1 MGPVITG
8 TGGLLPASLEE
19 RPRERGLAAE
29 LTDHQGF
36 WEEPGRLRRRVP
48 ARGSGSGQGPLIR
61 RWGPPG
67 PVAAGGPG
75 GLARPAAASARGRR
89 RPGRPDRR
97 GGSLCR
103 GAGRAGECDGLTGP
117 PRRRPVAAW
126 PQSMAHGPA
135 RAQPVRPTVVVRPPT
150 RGHEEG
156 RRCSQAHP
164 HRAGRGGGPW
174 GLGGLRRVRPRA
186 RYPQTVATWERAQ
199 AGSRRSQSFPPTGAP
214 RRASPTGAG
223 GAPSTNAIESL
234 NYQLRKGDQEPRSLL
249 SSDEAAVELLWPAD
263 PQQRRTRPR
272 ARQGPGQTRQ
282 QTHRPTPS
290 HPRPTH
296 HQLQNKPSP
305 NSPPPT
311 PTGSPPTSN
320 PHTQKK
326 RQALC

>member
-1 MGPVITG
+1 MWWSSCVPVGRWTACSSGSIRVGPVITG

-103 GAGRAGECDGLTGP
+103 GAGRAGECDGLTGLP
-117 PRRRPVAAW
+117 EA
-126 PQSMAHGPA
+126 
-135 RAQPVRPTVVVRPPT
+135 T
-150 RGHEEG
+150 RGHLAPVRGPDLRGPPDPLLHAVRSLQGPQEG
-156 RRCSQAHP
+156 RGRPQTRL
-164 HRAGRGGGPW
+164 HRARRGGGPW

-199 AGSRRSQSFPPTGAP
+199 AGSRRSWTSRPQGRRVVPPP
-214 RRASPTGAG
+214 
-223 GAPSTNAIESL
+223 L
-234 NYQLRKGDQEPRSLL
+234 
-249 SSDEAAVELLWPAD
+249 
-263 PQQRRTRPR
+263 
-272 ARQGPGQTRQ
+272 AREVP
-282 QTHRPTPS
+282 
-290 HPRPTH
+290 
-296 HQLQNKPSP
+296 
-305 NSPPPT
+305 PPPT
-311 PTGSPPTSN
+311 LLSP
-320 PHTQKK
+320 
-326 RQALC
+326 

>member
-1 MGPVITG
+1 MWWSGCVPVGRWTVCSSGSIRVGPVITG

-135 RAQPVRPTVVVRPPT
+135 RAQPVRPTVVVRPPYKGP
-150 RGHEEG
+150 RGRPPRLSSAPAPPLGEE
-156 RRCSQAHP
+156 AP
-164 HRAGRGGGPW
+164 LW

-186 RYPQTVATWERAQ
+186 RRPQTVATWERAQ
-199 AGSRRSQSFPPTGAP
+199 AGSRRSQS
-214 RRASPTGAG
+214 
-223 GAPSTNAIESL
+223 
-234 NYQLRKGDQEPRSLL
+234 
-249 SSDEAAVELLWPAD
+249 
-263 PQQRRTRPR
+263 
-272 ARQGPGQTRQ
+272 
-282 QTHRPTPS
+282 
-290 HPRPTH
+290 PRP
-296 HQLQNKPSP
+296 QGRRVVSP
-305 NSPPPT
+305 PLAREVPPPPT
-311 PTGSPPTSN
+311 LLSP
-320 PHTQKK
+320 
-326 RQALC
+326 

>member
-1 MGPVITG
+1 MITG

-150 RGHEEG
+150 RGHGEG
-156 RRCSQAHP
+156 RRGSQAHP
-164 HRAGRGGGPW
+164 HHRWARRRPFGALEDFAESDLGPATPRRWRRGRGPRPVHAVP
-174 GLGGLRRVRPRA
+174 GLPAHRGA
-186 RYPQTVATWERAQ
+186 ASCT
-199 AGSRRSQSFPPTGAP
+199 PPT
-214 RRASPTGAG
+214 
-223 GAPSTNAIESL
+223 
-234 NYQLRKGDQEPRSLL
+234 LL
-249 SSDEAAVELLWPAD
+249 SP
-263 PQQRRTRPR
+263 
-272 ARQGPGQTRQ
+272 
-282 QTHRPTPS
+282 
-290 HPRPTH
+290 
-296 HQLQNKPSP
+296 
-305 NSPPPT
+305 
-311 PTGSPPTSN
+311 
-320 PHTQKK
+320 
-326 RQALC
+326 

>member
-1 MGPVITG
+1 MWWSGCVPVGRWTVCSSGSIRVGPVITG

-135 RAQPVRPTVVVRPPT
+135 RAQPVRPTVVVRPPYKGP
-150 RGHEEG
+150 RGRPPRLSSAPAPPLGEE
-156 RRCSQAHP
+156 AP
-164 HRAGRGGGPW
+164 LW
-174 GLGGLRRVRPRA
+174 GLGGLRRVRPGG
-186 RYPQTVATWERAQ
+186 PL
-199 AGSRRSQSFPPTGAP
+199 PPD
-214 RRASPTGAG
+214 G
-223 GAPSTNAIESL
+223 GDVGEGPGRFTPFLDFPST
-234 NYQLRKGDQEPRSLL
+234 G
-249 SSDEAAVELLWPAD
+249 
-263 PQQRRTRPR
+263 RRVVSPPL
-272 ARQGPGQTRQ
+272 AREVP
-282 QTHRPTPS
+282 
-290 HPRPTH
+290 
-296 HQLQNKPSP
+296 
-305 NSPPPT
+305 PPPT
-311 PTGSPPTSN
+311 LLSP
-320 PHTQKK
+320 
-326 RQALC
+326 